1 MAIPR
6 CPAVPT
12 IAHTDSDT
20 LRLPITLVTPMF
32 GGGTNTRAVDKDQPI
47 RPTSIRG
54 HLQFWWRATAGAR
67 HSQSHSLF
75 ADQAD
80 IWGSTSIKS
89 KVSVSVEAA
98 INPAQ
103 ISYSSIVNAYPSL
116 KYALFPFAPNNAA
129 SEATGVKHGFN
140 FTVTIKRL
148 DPKLSDQQWQ
158 EVKDATT
165 AWINFGGI
173 GSRTRRGCGS
183 LFSDKISFSTIEA
196 IRLWIGSKGTSE
208 VRPWPTL
215 PKKIYINNKT
225 ENHDVSWADSVD
237 LLNFFRQ
244 GKDCGRNPPNNPS
257 DKYKL
262 GQSRFPEPDTI
273 RGLLNKWDHPARKE
287 YPQKGYPRAEFG
299 LPIIFHFMGKG
310 VPPDTTL
317 QPVVD
322 GITQDRMASPLILK
336 SLALSIGTSVP
347 SVLKMNT
354 TPLDEVVLMNGI
366 NEVNHSRSHPIRSRD
381 FSSMF
386 PSPMNGFSSAIDAFL
401 KYAEDE
407 GYTAN

>member
-6 CPAVPT
+6 CPSVPT

-98 INPAQ
+98 INPGQ

-148 DPKLSDQQWQ
+148 DPKLSDLQWQ

-165 AWINFGGI
+165 AWVNFGGI

-183 LFSDKISFSTIEA
+183 LFSDKISFSTVRAANEW
-196 IRLWIGSKGTSE
+196 LQSNGTRVPKE
-208 VRPWPTL
+208 WPTL
-215 PKKIYINNKT
+215 ST
-225 ENHDVSWADSVD
+225 EIIGLTTPMSHIEAWENIIFHFSV
-237 LLNFFRQ
+237 FRQ
-244 GKDCGRNPPNNPS
+244 GRNVGRNPGTQRP
-257 DKYKL
+257 
-262 GQSRFPEPDTI
+262 GQSRFPDPDTI
-273 RGLLNKWDHPARKE
+273 RSIMNLRDHELRGM
-287 YPQKGYPRAEFG
+287 PQGFPRAEFG
-299 LPIIFHFMGKG
+299 LPIIFQRMGPG
-310 VPPDTTL
+310 NGPTLVPDCADRNSD
-317 QPVVD
+317 V
-322 GITQDRMASPLILK
+322 DRMASPL
-336 SLALSIGTSVP
+336 
-347 SVLKMNT
+347 VLKPMATSESQSAPIIARFNNDGNFAVCLRDGLKRIIPGSQGFPVRSDRFASMN
-354 TPLDEVVLMNGI
+354 
-366 NEVNHSRSHPIRSRD
+366 
-381 FSSMF
+381 

>member
-1 MAIPR
+1 MLIPK
-6 CPAVPT
+6 CPDKPT
-12 IAHTDSDT
+12 ITQTDSDT

-32 GGGTNTRAVDKDQPI
+32 GGGTETRKVDKDQPI

-67 HSQSHSLF
+67 HTQSQSLF

-89 KVSVSVEAA
+89 KVSISVEAA
-98 INPAQ
+98 VNPPQ
-103 ISYSSIVNAYPSL
+103 ISYSSIVNTHSSL
-116 KYALFPFAPNNAA
+116 KYALFPFAPNNGAV
-129 SEATGVKHGFN
+129 EATGVKNGFN

-148 DPKLSDQQWQ
+148 NPKLSDQQWQ

-165 AWINFGGI
+165 AWINFGGV

-183 LFSDKISFSTIEA
+183 LFSDKISFSTVQE
-196 IRLWIGSKGTSE
+196 IRSWLTSKGATQA
-208 VRPWPTL
+208 RHWPTL
-215 PKKIYINNKT
+215 PNQIYINGKE
-225 ENHDVSWADSVD
+225 ENHDVSWADTIT
-237 LLNFFRQ
+237 LLSFFRQ
-244 GKDCGRNPPNNPS
+244 GRDFGRNLPSNPS

-273 RGLLNKWDHPARKE
+273 RALLNKWDHPPRKE

-322 GITQDRMASPLILK
+322 GITQDRMASPLIFK
-336 SLALSIGTSVP
+336 PLATSATKALP
-347 SVLKMNT
+347 CVLKMNT
-354 TPLDEVVLMNGI
+354 LPLEEVVLMNGN
-366 NEVNHSRSHPIRSRD
+366 NEVLHSSSHPIRS
-381 FSSMF
+381 SSFAAMNR
-386 PSPMNGFSSAIDAFL
+386 SPMQGSSSAIDAFL
-401 KYAEDE
+401 KYAKDE
-407 GYTAN
+407 GYTTN